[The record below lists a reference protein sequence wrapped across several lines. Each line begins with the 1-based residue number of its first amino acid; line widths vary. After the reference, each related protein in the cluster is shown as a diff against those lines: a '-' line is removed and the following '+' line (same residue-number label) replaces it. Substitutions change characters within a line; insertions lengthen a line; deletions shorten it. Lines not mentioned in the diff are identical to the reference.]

1 MWVIFRKSDNEVV
14 GVSADSEIDL
24 AKDVALQEVV
34 RGLVGS
40 TNPNDYD
47 AFQVKGHDNVS
58 QVKARLFQPQ
68 GRAKVQTAKGGTNL
82 EVAQD
87 ASESGKIL
95 VTTNATQL
103 HPVDQVPLIPGDGT
117 SFLVVTLQKVS
128 EQVNQQGNQ
137 QGNQGKQTAFAAA
150 GGTDTKSDAKSTDV
164 IWLRT
169 SHGFLREDKDSNP
182 QEIRSL
188 TLADGTGRFRFYSE
202 KAKRL
207 ATIEMLPENRQLQAG
222 GLRVELI

>member
-14 GVSADSEIDL
+14 GVSADSENDL

-40 TNPNDYD
+40 TNPNDYE
-47 AFQVKGHDNVS
+47 AFQVKGHDNVA
-58 QVKARLFQPQ
+58 QVKGQLFQPH
-68 GRAKVQTAKGGTNL
+68 GRAKVQAAKGGKNL
-82 EVAQD
+82 EVVQD
-87 ASESGKIL
+87 APESGKIL
-95 VTTNATQL
+95 ITTNATQL
-103 HPVDQVPLIPGDGT
+103 HPVDQVPLLLGDGT

-128 EQVNQQGNQ
+128 EQANQP
-137 QGNQGKQTAFAAA
+137 GKQGGRQIDLSAASSPE
-150 GGTDTKSDAKSTDV
+150 TRTNDV

-169 SHGFLREDKDSNP
+169 SHGSLREDKDSNP

-188 TLADGTGRFRFYSE
+188 TLVDGIGRFRFYSE
-202 KAKRL
+202 RAKRI

-222 GLRVELI
+222 GLRVELT